1 MDDDNDSEQR
11 ALLGW
16 ILGIAVALSIT
27 VALSSGIVA
36 TMQPSAKA
44 RGAIAPEAGA
54 AAPVGVAPSAAVAS
68 IAVSVVRIHFASGA
82 TALPPEADA
91 ALKPIADAAKARAA
105 SKLVVSGYHDTTGDP
120 ARNAELAKQRAFAVR
135 DALVA
140 NGIATERI
148 ELRRPQVT
156 AGGSDDREARRVE
169 VGLE

>member
-36 TMQPSAKA
+36 TMQPSARPA
-44 RGAIAPEAGA
+44 AGTPTAPAVAAIA
-54 AAPVGVAPSAAVAS
+54 VT
-68 IAVSVVRIHFASGA
+68 VVRIHFASGA
-82 TALPPEADA
+82 TALPADA
-91 ALKPIADAAKARAA
+91 DATLKPVADTAKARAA

-120 ARNAELAKQRAFAVR
+120 ERNAELAKQRAFAVR

-140 NGIATERI
+140 AGVATERI
-148 ELRRPQVT
+148 ELRKPQVT
-156 AGGSDDREARRVE
+156 AGGGDDREARRVE